1 MTVAITIRNV
11 PEQVRNVLAAR
22 AAGTGRSLQEYL
34 LAELTAAASRM
45 TVDEL
50 IDRVRPLTAV
60 TEIPVADILDAVDAD
75 RR

>member
-11 PEQVRNVLAAR
+11 PEHVRNILAAR
-22 AAGTGRSLQEYL
+22 AAGSGRSLQEYL
-34 LAELTAAASRM
+34 LAELTDAASRM

-50 IDRVRPLTAV
+50 INRVRPHTP
-60 TEIPVADILDAVDAD
+60 TTQIPVADILDAVDAD